1 MTFNFLSKLAA
12 IAAMI
17 FLVSSG
23 VQAKEDSEDSSE
35 ESSIMSASRREI
47 HKHGFGIGVGQT
59 FLLGSFE
66 DKGDSKITF
75 PDLFYSYTASYS
87 FDLLVNL
94 HSSHHEYKD
103 EEVWLRGLAF
113 GVKARPYE
121 FDAFSPFLLGGLG
134 FYVPQIAKDG
144 EKSDEKTTFGL
155 NVGAGV
161 DLRLNRNVVV
171 GILGQFHNP
180 FNVKQDET
188 EDVKGSYFKLLLTA
202 MYLF

>member
-1 MTFNFLSKLAA
+1 MTFNSLFKMTALAA
-12 IAAMI
+12 VI
-17 FLVSSG
+17 FITSTNTF
-23 VQAKEDSEDSSE
+23 AKESDESEAS
-35 ESSIMSASRREI
+35 SSIMSAAAREI
-47 HKHGFGIGVGQT
+47 HKHGIGFGVGQT

-66 DKGDSKITF
+66 DKGDSKIAF

-94 HSSHHEYKD
+94 HSSHHTYKD

-121 FDAFSPFLLGGLG
+121 FDAFSPFLVGGLG
-134 FYVPQIAKDG
+134 FYVPQIAKKD

-155 NVGAGV
+155 NFGAGV

>member
-1 MTFNFLSKLAA
+1 MTFNFLSKTVALAA
-12 IAAMI
+12 AILI
-17 FLVSSG
+17 TSTSVY
-23 VQAKEDSEDSSE
+23 AKENGDTSDSEV
-35 ESSIMSASRREI
+35 SIMSSAAREI
-47 HKHGFGIGVGQT
+47 HKHGIGLGVGQT

-66 DKGDSKITF
+66 DQGDNKIAF

-94 HSSHHEYKD
+94 HSSHHEYRD

-121 FDAFSPFLLGGLG
+121 FDAFSPFILGGLG
-134 FYVPQIAKDG
+134 FYIPQIAKNG

-155 NVGAGV
+155 NLGAGV